1 MGSLAPAFIYLIF
14 ILGILSL
21 SGTISQDS
29 VSGLIGR
36 LPPSILGLLGGLGL
50 ISLWSS
56 YIVIGRDIK
65 KSFEHDFNF
74 PQIFS
79 GLIVVLSPLFLYF
92 MGFQNFLKL
101 VGLAGGV
108 FVGLES
114 IFVVLMWRK
123 ASKLETPDKILNKIH
138 PSIIYFLLLVFAI
151 GIIYALLYS
160 H

>member
-1 MGSLAPAFIYLIF
+1 M
-14 ILGILSL
+14 
-21 SGTISQDS
+21 
-29 VSGLIGR
+29 
-36 LPPSILGLLGGLGL
+36 
-50 ISLWSS
+50 
-56 YIVIGRDIK
+56 
-65 KSFEHDFNF
+65 
-74 PQIFS
+74 
-79 GLIVVLSPLFLYF
+79 SPLFLYF